1 MQIEVLMKMV
11 LETERTLLRHLAG
24 KDLDALSAIYADA
37 EVRRYF
43 PDGPLDREQT
53 RAEIA
58 WFVRAR
64 RHYPNHGLWAIIERG
79 SGALIGRA
87 GLLRWTI
94 DGRREIEIAYLLAK
108 QHWRR
113 GLGREIAT
121 ALVRHGFDRLQLPR
135 LIALIHADNV
145 ASIRT
150 AESAG
155 LAFERTVEFEDGTAS
170 LYAVHRERR

>member
-1 MQIEVLMKMV
+1 
-11 LETERTLLRHLAG
+11 
-24 KDLDALSAIYADA
+24 
-37 EVRRYF
+37 VRRYF

-64 RHYPNHGLWAIIERG
+64 RRYPDNGLWAVIERR

-94 DGRREIEIAYLLAK
+94 DGRREIEIAYMLAK
-108 QHWRR
+108 RYWGQ

-135 LIALIHADNV
+135 LIALIHPDNI

-150 AESAG
+150 AERAG
-155 LAFERTVEFEDGTAS
+155 LAFERTVEFDDGAAS
-170 LYAVHRERR
+170 LCAAHRDERR

>member
-1 MQIEVLMKMV
+1 LKTMLD
-11 LETERTLLRHLAG
+11 TERTLLRRLSAR
-24 KDLDALSAIYADA
+24 DLDALSAIYADA

-53 RAEIA
+53 GAEIA

-64 RHYPNHGLWAIIERG
+64 RRYPDYGLWAIIERE

-108 QHWRR
+108 QYWRR
-113 GLGREIAT
+113 GLGREIAS
-121 ALVRHGFDRLQLPR
+121 ALVRHGFDRLQLLR
-135 LIALIHADNV
+135 LIALIHPDNV

-150 AESAG
+150 AETAG
-155 LAFERTVEFEDGTAS
+155 LAFERTVEFDDGTAS
-170 LYAVHRERR
+170 LYAAHRDERK

>member
-79 SGALIGRA
+79 SGALIG
-87 GLLRWTI
+87 
-94 DGRREIEIAYLLAK
+94 IAYLLAR